1 MNRITEIFR
10 LCNYLGRN
18 LNRLARTLTEIL
30 NVIAPES
37 LPFSRICVGEENVA
51 LSLFV
56 CVLLLLFFFSR
67 FDAYNALCFIESKI
81 NSAWNLKTMIIKL
94 RIFLGTRVFAR
105 TSSIT
110 LQPSILRARITT
122 SRAELHR
129 GKLDTVGFTVV
140 SWQKQNFCRIVIE
153 RFHGEMEGPSTP
165 HCWSDRFLFLGL
177 CFLCS
182 CGKCFRKPFLLMWTQ
197 SPNTKFIFKSSI
209 NCIIE
214 DGVFGISF
222 LCRCLNPPLFNGWLI
237 PGRIIPWSHERVLYL
252 YKRGI

>member
-1 MNRITEIFR
+1 MQLF
-10 LCNYLGRN
+10 GPRN

-140 SWQKQNFCRIVIE
+140 S
-153 RFHGEMEGPSTP
+153 
-165 HCWSDRFLFLGL
+165 
-177 CFLCS
+177 
-182 CGKCFRKPFLLMWTQ
+182 
-197 SPNTKFIFKSSI
+197 
-209 NCIIE
+209 
-214 DGVFGISF
+214 
-222 LCRCLNPPLFNGWLI
+222 
-237 PGRIIPWSHERVLYL
+237 
-252 YKRGI
+252 